1 MKKTMCFAAVALM
14 ALAAGFTS
22 CTEKEVVAT
31 DIKTDPTTVVM
42 YVDSTVQL
50 TAAVEPT
57 GAKVTWESEDM
68 NTASVDDNGLV
79 TAKVAG
85 EVKVYAVSGT
95 MRAAT
100 KISIY
105 DNPVTCQLEMLD
117 VVQKKC
123 TVHITPSNEEGYY
136 YCGYIDKA
144 NLGDATDEEIKESII
159 ATLQYYVEQYQ
170 AAGYDYTMADF
181 LKQGE
186 KNLIASG
193 MTANTEYVMFAFG
206 IDVINEKAVAA
217 VTRLPFTTTAVVP
230 SNLTFN
236 IKCDSVTS
244 TTSTKGVTTNK
255 AWFTVNPSNEE
266 EAYLL
271 IGASKAAVE
280 EQGSIEAYA
289 TYMEQYYDKKY
300 SSYGGVDYALRTGNK
315 AVYMT
320 VNDSTEYVI
329 AAVGYNGGFTT
340 KVFSL
345 NYKYEA
351 PQSKRALITFKTP
364 DVSEAINAPLDE
376 SVIIIPGMCHE

>member
-1 MKKTMCFAAVALM
+1 MKKTMSFAAVALM

-31 DIKTDPTTVVM
+31 NIKTDPTTVVM

-68 NTASVDDNGLV
+68 NTASVDANGLV

-85 EVKVYAVSGT
+85 DVKVYAVSGT

-100 KISIY
+100 KITIY
-105 DNPVTCQLEMLD
+105 DNPVTCQLEMKEVL
-117 VVQKKC
+117 QKKC

-136 YCGYIDKA
+136 YCGYAEKVA
-144 NLGDATDEEIKESII
+144 VDAMSDAELAENVI
-159 ATLQYYVEQYQ
+159 ATLQYYIEMYQ
-170 AAGYDYTMADF
+170 SYGYSYTMADF

-193 MTANTEYVMFAFG
+193 MTASTDYVMFAVG
-206 IDVINEKAVAA
+206 VDVINEKASPI
-217 VTRLPFTTTAVVP
+217 VTRLPFTTIAVVP

-244 TTSTKGVTTNK
+244 TTSTKGVTTTK
-255 AWFTVNPSNEE
+255 AWFTTNPSNEE
-266 EAYLL
+266 ETYLL

-280 EQGSIEAYA
+280 EQGTIEDYA
-289 TYMEQYYDKKY
+289 TYMEQYYDQKY
-300 SSYGGVDYALRTGNK
+300 SSYGGVDYLLRTGNK
-315 AVYMT
+315 PVYMA

-329 AAVGYNGGFTT
+329 AAIGYNGGFTT
-340 KVFSL
+340 KVFSID
-345 NYKYEA
+345 YKYEA
-351 PQSKRALITFKTP
+351 PKNKAVLITFKTP